1 MICTTI
7 QHHNLEEILGI
18 LENGLPAIGM
28 AEIRLDRCPLDENEI
43 ETLFSA
49 SDTPLVATCRVAGD
63 GSGTWEEA
71 EVKLLAAIRAGAS
84 FADLEIEAPKET
96 GKKIALNDAIF
107 AIEPNDHAIYLDVK
121 QFLAAQRQG
130 TAKAKQ
136 RSENAHS
143 TRKLG
148 PQKGGGGARPGDLK
162 SPIRVGG
169 GTIFGPV
176 PRDYDFKLNKKVKQL
191 ARKSALSLRAK
202 QNELL
207 VLDALNFDAPKTK
220 AMVEVLNALQVAEK
234 KVLFVVTDANLNARK
249 SAANIQRV
257 NVVNVNEL
265 NTYTIMNS
273 NVVVLT
279 EASAAAIEAT
289 LNA

>member
-1 MICTTI
+1 ME
-7 QHHNLEEILGI
+7 LSILNMTG
-18 LENGLPAIGM
+18 
-28 AEIRLDRCPLDENEI
+28 
-43 ETLFSA
+43 
-49 SDTPLVATCRVAGD
+49 
-63 GSGTWEEA
+63 
-71 EVKLLAAIRAGAS
+71 
-84 FADLEIEAPKET
+84 KET

-107 AIEPNDHAIYLDVK
+107 GIEPNDHAIYLDVK

-130 TAKAKQ
+130 TAKAKE

-148 PQKGGGGARPGDLK
+148 RQKGGGGARPGDLK
-162 SPIRVGG
+162 SPVRVGG
-169 GTIFGPV
+169 GTIFGPQ
-176 PRDYDFKLNKKVKQL
+176 PRDYDFKLNRKVKHL

-207 VLDALNFDAPKTK
+207 VLDTLAFDAPKTK
-220 AMVEVLNALQVAEK
+220 AMVEVLNNLQVAGK
-234 KVLFVVTDANLNARK
+234 KVLFIVDDANINARK

-273 NVVVLT
+273 NAIVFT
-279 EASAAAIEAT
+279 ESSVATLEAT
-289 LNA
+289 LK

>member
-1 MICTTI
+1 M
-7 QHHNLEEILGI
+7 ERSIL
-18 LENGLPAIGM
+18 NM
-28 AEIRLDRCPLDENEI
+28 A
-43 ETLFSA
+43 
-49 SDTPLVATCRVAGD
+49 GQ
-63 GSGTWEEA
+63 
-71 EVKLLAAIRAGAS
+71 
-84 FADLEIEAPKET
+84 ET

-121 QFLAAQRQG
+121 QFLANNRQG

-148 PQKGGGGARPGDLK
+148 RQKGGGGARPGDLK
-162 SPIRVGG
+162 SPVRVGG

-176 PRDYDFKLNKKVKQL
+176 PRSYDFKLNRKVKQL
-191 ARKSALSLRAK
+191 ARKSALSLRAS
-202 QNELL
+202 QGNIL
-207 VLDALNFDAPKTK
+207 VLDALNFEAPKTK
-220 AMVEVLNALQVAEK
+220 AMIEVLNNLKVAGQ
-234 KVLFVVTDANLNARK
+234 KVLFVVNDANVNARK
-249 SAANIQRV
+249 SAANIQRT

-265 NTYTIMNS
+265 NTYTIMNA

-289 LNA
+289 FNA